1 MNWFSGA
8 SNLTAMDYGVVIAAV
23 AVLFGIGLKSGR
35 RNSTTAEF
43 FLGDRKIPA
52 WAACLSFVAT
62 EISAVTIISVPA
74 TTFKENWQYLQLF
87 IGSFASRIVL
97 AYFFIPAFYK
107 YNCTTI
113 YEFLRHR
120 FGPASQYAA
129 TCFFFVTRL
138 MGSGVRLT
146 VASMAVSVLM
156 GWHLI
161 PTIIIFS
168 IAAIVYI
175 SWGGIRA
182 IVWTNVWQSTTF
194 IIAGAATLI
203 YLCTAIDGGFS
214 AIVSTASGAGKMKVF
229 DWGPAWGSA
238 DFWPQVLSNANI
250 WWLAILN
257 GFFGSMAAYG
267 TDHEL
272 MQRLLTVETRQK
284 SQRTT
289 LATPLAGLGVLMFYL
304 LIGTGLWTYYQQNPS
319 TPLPQKLDDIYP
331 FFASFQMPSFL
342 RGLVLAAVV
351 MASIDSP
358 LGSLTASFVNDIYRP
373 LLRKGRDDQHYMRVA
388 RTMVV
393 VFGVILAVLAYLFS
407 YLSGFLWWAFKI
419 GGVTFGS
426 LLGVFLLGLFTKVK
440 SNRANI
446 VGMVVM
452 ALVNLSL
459 LILTERKIFV
469 VGWTWLVI
477 IGTFGTMALAAL
489 LAPVLDKDSKEK
501 ELER

>member
-1 MNWFSGA
+1 MENIWVGGSH
-8 SNLTAMDYGVVIAAV
+8 LTALDYGVVMVSIAV
-23 AVLFGIGLKSGR
+23 MFLIGFLVGR
-35 RNSTTAEF
+35 KDSTTNDF
-43 FLGDRKIPA
+43 FLGERKIPG

-74 TTFKENWQYLQLF
+74 TTYRENWAYLQLF
-87 IGSFASRIVL
+87 IGSAASRIVL
-97 AYFFIPAFYK
+97 AFFFIPVFYK

-146 VASMAVSVLM
+146 VASMAVAVLI
-156 GWHLI
+156 GWKLI
-161 PTIIIFS
+161 PTILLFS
-168 IAAIVYI
+168 VAAVLYI

-194 IIAGAATLI
+194 ILAGAATLI
-203 YLCTAIDGGFS
+203 FLSHAIPGGL
-214 AIVSTASGAGKMKVF
+214 SGALSMGYHAEKIKIF
-229 DWGPAWGSA
+229 DWGPNIHAP
-238 DFWPQVLSNANI
+238 DFWHQVLTNPEI

-257 GFFGSMAAYG
+257 GFFGSMAAFG

-289 LATPLAGLGVLMFYL
+289 LATPIAGLFVLTFNL
-304 LIGTGLWTYYQQNPS
+304 LIGTSLWAFYQTHPQA
-319 TPLPQKLDDIYP
+319 PLPEKLDDIYP
-331 FFASFQMPSFL
+331 FFANFQMPSLL
-342 RGLVLAAVV
+342 RGLVLTSVI

-373 LLRKGRDDQHYMRVA
+373 LLRPGRDDQHYMKVSRV
-388 RTMVV
+388 MVLV
-393 VFGVILAVLAYLFS
+393 WGVILAVLAYLFS
-407 YLSGFLWWAFKI
+407 FLTGFLWWAFKI

-426 LLGVFLLGLFTKVK
+426 LLGVFLLGLFTK
-440 SNRANI
+440 SRANRANI
-446 VGMVVM
+446 VSMVTM
-452 ALVNLSL
+452 AVVNLVL
-459 LILTERKIFV
+459 LILTEKNVFV
-469 VGWTWLVI
+469 VGWTWLVL
-477 IGTFGTMALAAL
+477 IGTFGTMAISAL
-489 LAPVLDKDSKEK
+489 LAPVMDPPKNDVVAA
-501 ELER
+501 